1 MLIFQ
6 IQKQLQFQACRQA
19 GRQAQKQKLL
29 NEEQCF
35 LKGNNSTT
43 QDYLQN
49 NRKSNSSGKHN
60 KSV

>member
-6 IQKQLQFQACRQA
+6 IQKQLQFQA
-19 GRQAQKQKLL
+19 QKQKQL

-35 LKGNNSTT
+35 SKGNNSTT

-49 NRKSNSSGKHN
+49 NRKSNSSGKHD